1 MKDEEF
7 KKTLEYLIEI
17 AEILAKENETLRKQ
31 NVALAEKVL
40 IMQQLYVKE
49 QNATTLQREL
59 LKAHD
64 DSIKKNQL
72 TWIITK
78 IGEA

>member
-64 DSIKKNQL
+64 DSTKKNQL

>member
-1 MKDEEF
+1 MKNEEL
-7 KKTLEYLIEI
+7 KKTLEYLIEL
-17 AEILAKENETLRKQ
+17 AETLAKENETLRKQ

-64 DSIKKNQL
+64 DSTKKNQL